1 MKKDKIT
8 ITVRIENDR
17 VYTHDYNPNQKL
29 QVVVNQTLE
38 HLGITAEGRQLRR
51 DDGSPLND
59 LILTIEDAGIR
70 DGEILTYIK
79 KAPKPDRDKG
89 FASWRQ

>member
-1 MKKDKIT
+1 MKKEKIT

-17 VYTHDYNPNQKL
+17 VYSHDYNPNQKL
-29 QVVVNQTLE
+29 QVVVNQALE
-38 HLGITAEGRQLRR
+38 YLGITSDGRQLRR
-51 DDGSPLND
+51 DDGSTLSD
-59 LILTIEDAGIR
+59 LTVTIEDAGIR

-89 FASWRQ
+89 FASWKQ